1 MLIIGLTGLI
11 GSGKSTVAE
20 IFAKLGIKIID
31 TDQIAHQ
38 LTKPKQ
44 AGLIAL
50 VNHFGS
56 SIITQKGELDRYQLR
71 ELVFN
76 DETKRQELENILHPL
91 IFNQVMMDLG
101 NPETSEYSYVIIA
114 VPLLFRSQKY
124 LQLTQRNIFVDSDYE
139 LLLERLLK
147 RSALKQEQVDAILAQ
162 QVDREQQIKLADDV
176 IQNNGDLDEL
186 EQQVINLHHRYL
198 KMRFK

>member
-38 LTKPKQ
+38 LTKPNQ

-56 SIITQKGELDRYQLR
+56 SIITQKGELDRHQLR

-76 DETKRQELENILHPL
+76 YETKRQELENILHPL

-101 NPETSEYSYVIIA
+101 NPETNEYSYVIIA

-162 QVDREQQIKLADDV
+162 QVDHEQQIKLADDV

>member
-38 LTKPKQ
+38 LTKTNQ

-56 SIITQKGELDRYQLR
+56 SIITQKGELDRHQLR

-101 NPETSEYSYVIIA
+101 NPEISEYSYVIIA